1 MTGYVG
7 IEIAVKPYI
16 KAYLHKELGDT
27 LKLAPGAHVIYNQLL
42 SLLERNTNPDK
53 ADADCNYGAFIKV
66 YISVSKMKRFGCN
79 LNSTNIRQFN
89 KFVEL
94 LLKHRFHRMMDD
106 LISMN
111 PGFERNLRIVR
122 RQLGIDEDDWSTD
135 SMKKDYYRSRVKR
148 NMPLLRRKDV
158 D

>member
-1 MTGYVG
+1 
-7 IEIAVKPYI
+7 
-16 KAYLHKELGDT
+16 
-27 LKLAPGAHVIYNQLL
+27 
-42 SLLERNTNPDK
+42 
-53 ADADCNYGAFIKV
+53 V